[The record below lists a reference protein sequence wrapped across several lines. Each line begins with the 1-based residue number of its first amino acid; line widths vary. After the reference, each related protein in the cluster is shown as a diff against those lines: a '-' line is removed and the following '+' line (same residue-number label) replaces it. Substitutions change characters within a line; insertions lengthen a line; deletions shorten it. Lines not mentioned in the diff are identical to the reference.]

1 MLHDFLT
8 ALATDTVAV
17 VVVVVVLVVVVVV
30 AVVVVVSRCISLLH
44 PEVAQQSSVTRGPCT
59 LHMTRLKHAETS
71 QPFDV
76 IN

>member
-1 MLHDFLT
+1 MMFASCCFLT
-8 ALATDTVAV
+8 ALATDI
-17 VVVVVVLVVVVVV
+17 VVVVLLVV
-30 AVVVVVSRCISLLH
+30 VVVVVSRCISLLH